1 MEENPTPPPV
11 NGDTDGSSDTEL
23 LRAISANSECAHVL
37 AAIAAGGDP
46 VELLAT
52 LLPKDPEPAPAPEA
66 DRTTPDPT
74 PVAEHPEIAMYQSAA
89 QAQRQNDGDDRSYPT
104 FLANIRPDFWDGF

>member
-11 NGDTDGSSDTEL
+11 NGDTDGSSDIEL

-66 DRTTPDPT
+66 DKTAPDPA
-74 PVAEHPEIAMYQSAA
+74 PVAEHSEIAMYQSAA
-89 QAQRQNDGDDRSYPT
+89 QAQRQNDGDDRSCPT